1 MWASRANTMPREI
14 APTAITAQP
23 INAVVPKRAST
34 EGAMKNPEPTMLPI
48 TSAVQVAS
56 PRLLLPRWSVAG
68 VTVAPFTARRRSFR
82 QRHEAEEGQGARGG
96 LPEDARVDV
105 SDLSRSV
112 QAAQRAVHD
121 QAEILVAARQSKGER
136 LVRVMAREDGQMFR
150 RRTPRCG
157 VQEDRL
163 ISEQHVR
170 TPPRYPLDTFRVAR
184 HGDDF
189 RVDVEILSPLGEPR
203 FRGRSGHGRK
213 HPLLENLCQRRAPE
227 RPVGRLPSLERRPQA
242 LGGVLSHER
251 ADAARKDRDRERDFP
266 SPLQRGGGC
275 AAE

>member
-1 MWASRANTMPREI
+1 MSAETMVPSTVARGMVRRGSMTSPAGTVADSMPRNANIVMGAVAARALRKGCPLGFTVSKECQSIQKSPSRANTMPSEI

-96 LPEDARVDV
+96 LPDDARVEV

-136 LVRVMAREDGQMFR
+136 LVRVMAR
-150 RRTPRCG
+150 
-157 VQEDRL
+157 
-163 ISEQHVR
+163 
-170 TPPRYPLDTFRVAR
+170 
-184 HGDDF
+184 
-189 RVDVEILSPLGEPR
+189 
-203 FRGRSGHGRK
+203 
-213 HPLLENLCQRRAPE
+213 
-227 RPVGRLPSLERRPQA
+227 
-242 LGGVLSHER
+242 
-251 ADAARKDRDRERDFP
+251 
-266 SPLQRGGGC
+266 
-275 AAE
+275 